1 MRYRQKM
8 EVFDRINAK
17 YGRFLK
23 GVLWKLTGDRELFAE
38 AMQNALLSIWRNIDK
53 LDGEDCGGYLY
64 RLSQTAAS
72 KAWRHRIGGN
82 GEIKAEQIGIVKDPA
97 KKATDDD
104 TMRVVRQKIAELPT
118 KQGRAIIMRFL
129 EVKDYQKMASELQ
142 CSAETAR
149 SNVSKGLA
157 ELKRSLTNEE

>member
-1 MRYRQKM
+1 MSYRQKM
-8 EVFDRINAK
+8 EVFDLINAK

-38 AMQNALLSIWRNIDK
+38 AMQNALLAIWRNIDK
-53 LDGEDCGGYLY
+53 LDGEDCGRYLY
-64 RLSQTAAS
+64 RLAQTAAS
-72 KAWRHRIGGN
+72 KAWRHRVGGN
-82 GEIKAEQIGIVKDPA
+82 GEIKAEQIGIARDPS

-104 TMRVVRQKIAELPT
+104 TMRIVRQKIAELPT

-142 CSAETAR
+142 CSAEAAR
-149 SNVSKGLA
+149 SNVSKALA
-157 ELKRSLTNEE
+157 ELKRSLTDE